1 MQFRLIDYALWFASP
16 LIQLAMGIVMY
27 RGRLHEDY
35 FWFFGYTIVA
45 VVSDV
50 ILFIL
55 HNRSYTLYYNGYYVT
70 LGLCVFLGAGVLQ
83 EVVINASTFDKAS
96 RRLFTVLL
104 LGSAGVF
111 ALGIP
116 GALSQSSG
124 ILTDLLF
131 VTDRCVRVASCL
143 LLLFLFLRS
152 HISLKSLSFGI
163 ALGYGGFAFI
173 NLFIVSMLTGHGVFR
188 QSFLSQLNSSAYLLA
203 TLIWLRYV
211 MWARDR
217 DGNPIRPAR
226 SAGNTEARS
235 IAYCIVPRGRR
246 LLRHIVDRFDNHE
259 LSTSPA
265 ACSRLTSVPT
275 SRQ

>member
-1 MQFRLIDYALWFASP
+1 MV
-16 LIQLAMGIVMY
+16 IVMY
-27 RGRLHEDY
+27 RRRLHEDY

-104 LGSAGVF
+104 LGSAGIRSRYTRGVE
-111 ALGIP
+111 P
-116 GALSQSSG
+116 
-124 ILTDLLF
+124 ILWYLDGPAFCHRPL
-131 VTDRCVRVASCL
+131 RASCL

-235 IAYCIVPRGRR
+235 IAYRIVPRGRS